1 MSRIFHPLLY
11 ILFSTPRQEL
21 ARQVYFLKIENQK
34 MRNRLPEVLRTTS
47 EERREL
53 VKAARGLSKETL
65 RELVTIVSPATLIG
79 WMNVEDR
86 PQSKKKRSTRKPGRP
101 RTPVDIRALVIRI
114 AQETGWGYSRIRG
127 EMRRLG
133 FHLSRQTVKNILVD
147 YGIDPGP
154 KRGKGTW
161 DEFLKIHWHTLWQCD
176 FFSKRVWTWRG
187 PIDLYL
193 LVFLEVGSRKAWIST
208 ATAHPDS
215 AWVAQQVR
223 NFTMDLPD
231 GDRKQAFVFHDR
243 DSKFTEQFRDILK
256 AEGLRPK
263 KLAVA
268 APNTN
273 AFVERFIQTIQQE
286 CLDHFVVVGQRHLD
300 HIVCEFLRYY
310 HEVRPH
316 QGVGN
321 VTLDRATTKDPP
333 TETVARN
340 TGDIVRDDW
349 LGGLLKS
356 YRRAG

>member
-11 ILFSTPRQEL
+11 ILCSTPRQEL

-34 MRNRLPEVLRTTS
+34 MRNRLPEVLRTTR

-53 VKAARGLSKETL
+53 IKAARGLSKETL

-79 WMNVEDR
+79 WMNAEDR
-86 PQSKKKRSTRKPGRP
+86 LPSKKKRSTRKPGRP
-101 RTPVDIRALVIRI
+101 RTPEDIRALVIRI
-114 AQETGWGYSRIRG
+114 AHETGWGYSRIRG

-133 FHLSRQTVKNILVD
+133 FPLSRQTVKNILVEH
-147 YGIDPGP
+147 GIDPGP

-161 DEFLKIHWHTLWQCD
+161 DEFLKIHWQTLWQCD

-193 LVFLEVGSRKAWIST
+193 LVFLKVGSRKAWVSS

-215 AWVAQQVR
+215 AWVAQQAR

-231 GDRKQAFVFHDR
+231 GDRQKTLVFHDR
-243 DSKFTEQFRDILK
+243 DTRFTEQFRDILK

-263 KLAVA
+263 KLAIA

-273 AFVERFIQTIQQE
+273 AFVERFIPTIKHE
-286 CLDHFVVVGQRHLD
+286 CLDHFVVVGVSHLN
-300 HIVCEFLRYY
+300 HIVREFLRYY

-321 VTLDRATTKDPP
+321 ITLDQAAVPDTPADPV
-333 TETVARN
+333 TARV
-340 TGDIVRDDW
+340 GKVVRDDW

-356 YRRAG
+356 YRSAA

>member
-11 ILFSTPRQEL
+11 ILFSASRQEL
-21 ARQVYFLKIENQK
+21 IRQVHFLKTENQR
-34 MRNRLPEVLRTTS
+34 MRNRLPDVIRTTP

-79 WMNVEDR
+79 WMNAEDR
-86 PQSKKKRSTRKPGRP
+86 PKSKEKPPTRKPGRP
-101 RTPVDIRALVIRI
+101 KTPEDIRALVIRI
-114 AQETGWGYSRIRG
+114 AKETGWGYSRIRG

-133 FHLSRQTVKNILVD
+133 FRLSRQTVKNILVEQ
-147 YGIDPGP
+147 GIDPGP

-193 LVFLEVGSRKAWIST
+193 LVFLEVGSRKAWISS

-215 AWVAQQVR
+215 AWVAQQAR

-231 GDRKQAFVFHDR
+231 GDRKKALVFHDR
-243 DSKFTEQFRDILK
+243 DTKFTQQFQDVLK

-263 KLAVA
+263 KLTPVS
-268 APNTN
+268 PNLN
-273 AFVERFIQTIQQE
+273 AYVERFIQTIQQE
-286 CLDHFVVVGQRHLD
+286 CLDHFVVVGQAHLNY
-300 HIVCEFLRYY
+300 IVAEFLRYY
-310 HEVRPH
+310 HEFRPH
-316 QGVGN
+316 QGLGN
-321 VTLDRATTKDPP
+321 VTLDRAAVPDSAEEPA
-333 TETVARN
+333 TVN
-340 TGDIVRDDW
+340 VGEVVRDEW

-356 YRRAG
+356 YRRAA

>member
-11 ILFSTPRQEL
+11 ILFSATRQEL
-21 ARQVYFLKIENQK
+21 IRQVHFLKIENQR
-34 MRNRLPEVLRTTS
+34 MRNRLPEVIRTTP

-53 VKAARGLSKETL
+53 VKAARGLSKEIL

-79 WMNVEDR
+79 WMNAEDR

-101 RTPVDIRALVIRI
+101 RTPEDVRALVIRI

-133 FHLSRQTVKNILVD
+133 FRLSRQTVKNILVEH
-147 YGIDPGP
+147 GIDPGP

-193 LVFLEVGSRKAWIST
+193 LVFLEVGSRKAWISS

-215 AWVAQQVR
+215 AWVAQQAR
-223 NFTMDLPD
+223 NFSMDLPE
-231 GDRKQAFVFHDR
+231 GDRQKAFVFHDR
-243 DSKFTEQFRDILK
+243 DTKFTEQFRDILK

-300 HIVCEFLRYY
+300 HIVAEFLRYY

-316 QGVGN
+316 QGIGN
-321 VTLDRATTKDPP
+321 VTLDQAAAQNAPADS
-333 TETVARN
+333 VAVSV
-340 TGDIVRDDW
+340 GEVVRDEW

-356 YRRAG
+356 YRRAA